1 MHAAPLEFESQNW
14 PQVSG
19 QLSKAVKSRHGAV
32 LREMTAKAERSVAS
46 VVVQQLLEGVVEDAQ
61 AWGNSRGIGA
71 LQTPADEAG
80 GSGGAEGAKAGGWG
94 GHEGL
99 QQILPGFKKQFSG
112 SGDGSGGGQSAKAR
126 RRRRRAVLDRQK
138 AGKAA

>member
-1 MHAAPLEFESQNW
+1 MIPAW

-19 QLSKAVKSRHGAV
+19 QLSEAAKSRHGAV

-61 AWGNSRGIGA
+61 AWGNSRGFGA
-71 LQTPADEAG
+71 QQKTTEQAG
-80 GSGGAEGAKAGGWG
+80 GSGGAEGGKAGDLG
-94 GHEGL
+94 GHDGL
-99 QQILPGFKKQFSG
+99 QHMVPAFEKQFPG
-112 SGDGSGGGQSAKAR
+112 SGVGPGGGQSAKAR
-126 RRRRRAVLDRQK
+126 RRRRRAVLDRLK